1 MYFQKQLNCG
11 KKYIGMNKV
20 TQFVSYEKMSKY
32 VANIIEDIFK
42 KSFRMSFPKLVL
54 PTGSTPLGL
63 YEELVKRQLDW
74 SNITTFNLDEYII
87 NPNHLQSYYNFM
99 RMNLFDKTNIYPNSY
114 NFPDRNTQAYEDK
127 IEEHGGI
134 IYAKSNTPEFGAGG
148 NTFNDVFGAT
158 LNPWD
163 LTKSVA
169 GSSGGSAAALA
180 SGTAWLAHGSDFGG
194 SLRNPASFCGVVGL
208 RPSPGRVANGPRPLP
223 FQNLG
228 VQGPMARN
236 IADTALFLDAM
247 VGFAPLEPFSLP
259 TPKNSFFKASQERRK
274 PRKVAFSPTLGFM
287 PVHAEVKEIFLQA
300 ALKFEKQGVIVEEA
314 HPDLEKVIET
324 FWILRSHLFAIS
336 MGEMARKNPDKL
348 KPELLENIEAGF
360 KISNQELIGAEITRG
375 QIYNTMANFFEEF
388 DLLLAPA
395 TIVPPFP
402 IGQRYVEN
410 CSGTNFS
417 NYVEWLGI
425 SFPATLGSCPAISL
439 PAGTTIL
446 GLPVGI
452 QLIGPNQGEAN
463 LLSAAQILEDLIGR
477 SPTPISPRE
486 EPKSTE

>member
-1 MYFQKQLNCG
+1 MTQEQNTLINKSAVEIVELLRSKQVTPPELLDILENQINQIDG
-11 KKYIGMNKV
+11 KVN
-20 TQFVSYEKMSKY
+20 
-32 VANIIEDIFK
+32 A
-42 KSFRMSFPKLVL
+42 L
-54 PTGSTPLGL
+54 PTLCLDRARDQAEQLTKLSPEKRGLLSGLPVVIKDLTPVSGVRFTSGSTLF
-63 YEELVKRQLDW
+63 EKNIAKESDILVER
-74 SNITTFNLDEYII
+74 
-87 NPNHLQSYYNFM
+87 
-99 RMNLFDKTNIYPNSY
+99 
-114 NFPDRNTQAYEDK
+114 

-169 GSSGGSAAALA
+169 GSSGGSVAALA

-208 RPSPGRVANGPRPLP
+208 RPSPGRVANGPRALP

-247 VGFAPLEPFSLP
+247 VGLAPLEPFSLP

-324 FWILRSHLFAIS
+324 FWTLRSHLFAIS
-336 MGEMARKNPDKL
+336 MGEMARENPDKL

-360 KISNQELIGAEITRG
+360 KISNQELIDAEIKRG

-439 PAGTTIL
+439 PAGTTNL